1 MVSYSYLMRT
11 LIYDSWFKTTEETT
25 KALAWISFPNLLPT
39 YFAKEC
45 LFSLAFV
52 VGKPV
57 QLDLAIINR
66 TRPSC
71 ARVKVLVDLKGEFPK
86 SVIMDIVN
94 EATGKIK
101 KEVVIINMI
110 TSPKESTSSAD
121 NSPNNSKDEV
131 QSGDFFNQ
139 LQEEVDYGITD
150 PNKIAM
156 GVVETEEFDEL
167 WDIPLEAHIS
177 PKLLKS
183 ARKGKNHENGE
194 NTQPTRIQPKRNKAY
209 PKFQ

>member
-1 MVSYSYLMRT
+1 MRT

-110 TSPKESTSSAD
+110 TSPS
-121 NSPNNSKDEV
+121 
-131 QSGDFFNQ
+131 
-139 LQEEVDYGITD
+139 
-150 PNKIAM
+150 IAM
-156 GVVETEEFDEL
+156 NAKCKVTTMMNAKKTSTRKSWV
-167 WDIPLEAHIS
+167 
-177 PKLLKS
+177 LK
-183 ARKGKNHENGE
+183 R
-194 NTQPTRIQPKRNKAY
+194 
-209 PKFQ
+209 